1 MCLAVVAGLLHLV
14 GESHWATTVGLYLP
28 AVGYLVPALP
38 LALLAVWCGPRPL
51 IVAPIVGAALALGPL
66 MGFRW
71 AWGSS
76 DEGPH
81 LRVLSYNVDTLSGG
95 VAAVVEQILAHD
107 ADLVLLQESNYDEE
121 KLIELLSRVYPHVE
135 RSTQF
140 MLASRFPVRET
151 TKPSRLRYFE
161 DLRSP
166 RFLRY
171 RIETPLGLLAVYNV
185 HPLSPRDGLTAVRGE
200 GLRREL
206 GSGRLFRGAQR
217 RVVEVNTGLRTLQVE
232 TIGRMAREEDVP
244 VIVAGDLNLPSPS
257 PLLRRSLGFLQD
269 GFDAAGRGFGYT
281 FPSRSPFLRL
291 DRVMVSEGL
300 RVVRFEVACGRV
312 SDHHCVIADL
322 TGTNAVA
329 GERRVMNGRSNS
341 RKNP

>member
-1 MCLAVVAGLLHLV
+1 
-14 GESHWATTVGLYLP
+14 
-28 AVGYLVPALP
+28 
-38 LALLAVWCGPRPL
+38 
-51 IVAPIVGAALALGPL
+51 
-66 MGFRW
+66 
-71 AWGSS
+71 
-76 DEGPH
+76 
-81 LRVLSYNVDTLSGG
+81 
-95 VAAVVEQILAHD
+95 
-107 ADLVLLQESNYDEE
+107 LLQESNYDEE

-232 TIGRMAREEDVP
+232 TIGRMAREEDV
-244 VIVAGDLNLPSPS
+244 
-257 PLLRRSLGFLQD
+257 
-269 GFDAAGRGFGYT
+269 
-281 FPSRSPFLRL
+281 
-291 DRVMVSEGL
+291 
-300 RVVRFEVACGRV
+300 
-312 SDHHCVIADL
+312 
-322 TGTNAVA
+322 
-329 GERRVMNGRSNS
+329 
-341 RKNP
+341 